1 MNDQTSHSPHSD
13 IDTVARMILL
23 QRAYGEDRALT
34 RYEEEAERTTIRYRI
49 TEALIRRANKIWP
62 AALINYRIYDDS
74 VDLLGDLLQ
83 GGSWSSDYY
92 GHVDLP
98 ICDTDRLIAGIAAI
112 PDDEFKKHYTFD
124 GDALHAVENPGRE
137 AWLKSISDVIKERVS
152 IKALGLRA
160 RTIKVGDAKRTIIGE
175 QGLST
180 LQVSEC
186 AIRDDGVSILAMDWS
201 GPDNPNEVQVTN
213 NFSER
218 DLVLKR
224 NMDSKRPLGKGMVKK
239 AVIGKGSRFV
249 LTAKDL
255 TARWN
260 LSIDYGE

>member
-1 MNDQTSHSPHSD
+1 MNDETSHSPYSEA
-13 IDTVARMILL
+13 DTVARLILL
-23 QRAYGEDRALT
+23 NQAYAEGRTLT
-34 RYEEEAERTTIRYRI
+34 RYEEEAERTTVRFRI
-49 TEALIRRANKIWP
+49 SEALSRRAGTKIRSTMY
-62 AALINYRIYDDS
+62 NDS
-74 VDLLGDLLQ
+74 VEILGDLLV
-83 GGSWSSDYY
+83 
-92 GHVDLP
+92 GHGYTEGKADIP
-98 ICDTDRLIAGIAAI
+98 ACDTDRLVAAIAAI
-112 PDDEFKKHYTFD
+112 PGDEFTKYYDAD
-124 GDALHAVENPGRE
+124 GYSVENDDRE

-160 RTIKVGDAKRTIIGE
+160 RTIKVGAAKRTIIGE

-239 AVIGKGSRFV
+239 AVISKGSRFT

-260 LSIDYGE
+260 LSIDYEE